1 MEQSAQAAAT
11 EGRGTVR
18 HITAEAAD
26 TERIGEIAAQALTD
40 LHNAIYGQPPLA
52 ARAWTD
58 GDAILLVMR
67 QTPEAAAS
75 AGGDPPISSIQRM
88 VAAAVRRR
96 TGEALRAASTSV
108 DPERGLVVLAFE
120 RLRSSVEEPAST
132 PPLPAGPVRGA
143 G

>member
-1 MEQSAQAAAT
+1 
-11 EGRGTVR
+11 VK
-18 HITAEAAD
+18 HITAEAAE

-40 LHNAIYGQPPLA
+40 IHGAIYGQPPQA

-67 QTPEAAAS
+67 LQPEATGEHAE
-75 AGGDPPISSIQRM
+75 PPISSIQRM
-88 VAAAVRRR
+88 VAAAVERR
-96 TGEALRAASTSV
+96 TGETLRAASTSV

-120 RLRSSVEEPAST
+120 RVRAREQAQDPGR
-132 PPLPAGPVRGA
+132 LPAGPVRGA